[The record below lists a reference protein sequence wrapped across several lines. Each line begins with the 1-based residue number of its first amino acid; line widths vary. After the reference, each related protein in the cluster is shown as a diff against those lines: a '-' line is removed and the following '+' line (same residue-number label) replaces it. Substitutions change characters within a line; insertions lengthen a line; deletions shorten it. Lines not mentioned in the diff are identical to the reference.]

1 MNIPPEIRP
10 QTGGEAR
17 RITTPRE
24 ELVATI
30 ERLRTDNQLR
40 LATMVGLDERRMT
53 GQFRLVYLFAHDDSG
68 GWTSVETEIPAT
80 DPVFPSV
87 TPILPAA
94 HWYEREVQDLLGLT
108 PAGHPDP
115 RRLVLHENW
124 PDGVYP
130 LRKDFD
136 PADLAMTVS
145 RKPFEF
151 HRLHGE
157 GLVEIPVGPI
167 HAGIIEPGHFRFA
180 AVGDV
185 VLHLEAR
192 LFYTHRGI
200 EKLAEGRHFD
210 AVLPLA
216 ERICGA
222 CSAANA
228 AAYCQAVEAAAGFE
242 APRRAQWL
250 RVLFLEL
257 ERLYNHLGD
266 LGNICAGTGFA
277 VGTAYGARLKES
289 VQRLNER
296 LCGNRFLH
304 GVFRPGGM
312 LVDIDSAQI
321 RDVASTLAGLKIE
334 AEQLSDLLLGNESFR
349 DRLEGTGVLPAEAVE
364 ALGGVGLAARASG
377 LARDSRRDH
386 PYAAYADLTVP
397 SHPGSAGDVLARL
410 QARIDETRSTIGIVD
425 EVLNTLP
432 EGSVWEQV
440 PQPRPWSEAFGW
452 AESARGETL
461 HWIRTGPAGSIDR
474 YRVRSA
480 SYSNWPLVALT
491 VPGNLVPDFPVINKS
506 FELCYACLDR

>member
-1 MNIPPEIRP
+1 MSA
-10 QTGGEAR
+10 G
-17 RITTPRE
+17 TTRVRVKRAD
-24 ELVATI
+24 LVTSI
-30 ERLRTDNQLR
+30 ERLREQSRVR
-40 LATMVGLDERRMT
+40 LATMVGLDERGRS
-53 GQFRLVYLFAHDDSG
+53 GCFRLVYLFALDDSG
-68 GWTSVETEIPAT
+68 TWVSVETEIPGD

-87 TPILPAA
+87 TPLLPAA
-94 HWYEREVQDLLGLT
+94 HWYEREVQDLLGLQ
-108 PAGHPDP
+108 PSGHPDP
-115 RRLVLHENW
+115 RRLILHENW

-136 PADLAMTVS
+136 PAQLTFSKDHQ
-145 RKPFEF
+145 PFSF
-151 HRLHGE
+151 HRLHGD

-185 VLHLEAR
+185 ILHLEAR

-228 AAYCQAVEAAAGFE
+228 AAYCLAVESAAGFE
-242 APRRAQWL
+242 APPRARAL
-250 RVLFLEL
+250 RAVLLEL

-289 VQRLNER
+289 AQRLNER
-296 LCGNRFLH
+296 LSGNRFLH

-312 LVDIDSAQI
+312 VFDIDESQALDI
-321 RDVASTLAGLKIE
+321 RSTLAELKIE
-334 AEQLSDLLLGNESFR
+334 AGQFSELLLGNESFR
-349 DRLEGTGVLPAEAVE
+349 DRLEGTGVLNGDAVE
-364 ALGGVGLAARASG
+364 ALGGVGPAARASG
-377 LARDSRRDH
+377 IARDSRRDH
-386 PYAAYADLTVP
+386 PYAGYSGLIIPATLET
-397 SHPGSAGDVLARL
+397 GGDVLARMK
-410 QARIDETRSTIGIVD
+410 ARIDETFAAFDLIDDLLGS
-425 EVLNTLP
+425 LP
-432 EGSVWEQV
+432 GGSVWQPV
-440 PQPRPWSEAFGW
+440 PEPAPFTEAFGW

-461 HWIRTGPAGSIDR
+461 HWIQTGPGGSIER

-480 SYSNWPLVALT
+480 SYCNWPLVALA
-491 VPGNLVPDFPVINKS
+491 VPGNLVPDFPLINKS